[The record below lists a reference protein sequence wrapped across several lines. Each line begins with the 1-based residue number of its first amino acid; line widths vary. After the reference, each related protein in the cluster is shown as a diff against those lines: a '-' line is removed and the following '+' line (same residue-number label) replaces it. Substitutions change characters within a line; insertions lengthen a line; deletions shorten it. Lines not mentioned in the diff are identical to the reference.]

1 MRTVAVNPADPGSD
15 PGKALVG
22 FADGNH
28 PRAVTQAFLTVV
40 QNWFKE
46 LQRLVPPDR

>member
-22 FADGNH
+22 CADGNH
-28 PRAVTQAFLTVV
+28 PRAVTRAFLTVV
-40 QNWFKE
+40 QNWHQE
-46 LQRLVPPDR
+46 LLERVPVN